1 MTVKKL
7 IGTLHLWLGLASG
20 LVVFIIA
27 VTGCIYAFQMEIKDL
42 TQPYRFVERQ
52 EQAVLLPSQLQ
63 AIAEK
68 ELPGKHVHAVQYTQ
82 GEAAQVIFFHFDP
95 WHYYIA
101 YLNPYSGEVLKVKDV
116 DWDFFRIVLMGHFY
130 LWLPEAIGQPLIASA
145 TLIFVVM
152 LISGL
157 ILWWP
162 RNQNGTRQRFTIKW
176 NARWRRRNYDLHSVL
191 GFYVTGIALILALTG
206 LVWGFEWFASGVFKI
221 AGGKELLPYQDPPSD
236 TTATAALA
244 GMPALDQVYHLM
256 RREYPT
262 AEAIEVHPPESPQ
275 SSIAANANPDARTYY
290 QIDYRYF
297 DQYTLLE
304 LPVEHYWG
312 RVETASAADKL
323 MRMNYDIHTG
333 AILGLPGKILAF
345 CASLLCASLPITGFL
360 VWWGRRKKNKEGPAS
375 VAATRGKAR
384 AKAVS

>member
-1 MTVKKL
+1 MTIKNL

-68 ELPGKHVHAVQYTQ
+68 ELPGKHVHAVQYNQ
-82 GEAAQVIFFHFDP
+82 GEAAQVIFFHYDP

-130 LWLPEAIGQPLIASA
+130 LWLPESIGQPLIATA

-162 RNQNGTRQRFTIKW
+162 RNQNGTRQRFTVKR

-191 GFYVTGIALILALTG
+191 GFYVTGDL
-206 LVWGFEWFASGVFKI
+206 
-221 AGGKELLPYQDPPSD
+221 
-236 TTATAALA
+236 
-244 GMPALDQVYHLM
+244 
-256 RREYPT
+256 
-262 AEAIEVHPPESPQ
+262 
-275 SSIAANANPDARTYY
+275 
-290 QIDYRYF
+290 
-297 DQYTLLE
+297 
-304 LPVEHYWG
+304 
-312 RVETASAADKL
+312 
-323 MRMNYDIHTG
+323 
-333 AILGLPGKILAF
+333 
-345 CASLLCASLPITGFL
+345 GFL
-360 VWWGRRKKNKEGPAS
+360 RQPAVRQPAGHGVPGVVGPAEEGEKS
-375 VAATRGKAR
+375 TF
-384 AKAVS
+384 SPSC